1 MKKYF
6 AAVFA
11 VCMMFFAA
19 GSCFAL
25 SSKSWYIVDSFEDL
39 KGKWVASEDGQDYYF
54 TFDEYSVTVEFDGQS
69 ESLKDYDEFSA
80 DTSVILLREDGKQF
94 RVYVDDEYF
103 TFKRVK

>member
-11 VCMMFFAA
+11 VCMMLFAA

-94 RVYVDDEYF
+94 RVYVEDEYF